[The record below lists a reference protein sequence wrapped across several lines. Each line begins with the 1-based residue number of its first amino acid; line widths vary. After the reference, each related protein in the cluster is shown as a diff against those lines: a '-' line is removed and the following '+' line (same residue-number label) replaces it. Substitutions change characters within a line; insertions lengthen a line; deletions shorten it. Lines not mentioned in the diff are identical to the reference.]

1 MALELITADCEYYGE
16 VNDVNYS
23 SRLEGFYKLT
33 PGQRIEWLAQ
43 IANLDAIQVDDLL
56 SGGLGIDQAD
66 QLIENVVGL
75 YALPFAIAANFT
87 INDRDYLIPM
97 VTEEPSIVAACSNA
111 AKIVRASGGF
121 HARAEEPILVGQI
134 QVIFEE
140 VDDPYDE
147 SAELLE
153 TIEKLRGSHR
163 AIVDAREELLALANE
178 PHPNLVK
185 RGGGAR
191 DISVREF
198 FHTRIGPMLV
208 VYLAF
213 DTRDAMGA
221 NLVNTAC
228 EKIAPRIAE
237 LTGGRVNLRILTN
250 LSDRRL
256 ARATCRVTADALGGQ
271 EVAKLIVEAQVL
283 AEVDHYRAATH
294 NKGIMNGV
302 DALALATGNDFRAI
316 EAGAHAY
323 AARNGGYH
331 PLTHWE
337 QASNGDLI
345 GTIELPLAVG
355 IVGGLTKIHRVAQI
369 ALRILDVKSGP
380 ELAGVMATVGLAQ
393 NLAALRALATDGIQ
407 KGHMKLHARRL
418 EQTEIRE

>member
-1 MALELITADCEYYGE
+1 ME
-16 VNDVNYS
+16 YS

-33 PGQRIEWLAQ
+33 PGQRIEWLAA
-43 IANLDAIQVDDLL
+43 IADLDSAQVDDLL
-56 SGGLGIDQAD
+56 NGGLELDQAD
-66 QLIENVVGL
+66 RLIENVVGL
-75 YALPFAIAANFT
+75 YSLPFGIAANFT
-87 INDRDYLIPM
+87 INDRDYLVPM

-121 HARAEEPILVGQI
+121 HASAQEPILVGQI
-134 QVIFEE
+134 QVIFEMDE
-140 VDDPYDE
+140 ESGDDASKLP
-147 SAELLE
+147 EL
-153 TIEKLRGSHR
+153 IEKLRASHR
-163 AIVDAREELLALANE
+163 AIMAARPELLELANE
-178 PHPNLVK
+178 PHPNLLK

-198 FHTRIGPMLV
+198 FDTRSGPMLV

-228 EKIAPRIAE
+228 EKIAPRVAE
-237 LTGGRVNLRILTN
+237 LTGGRVHLRILTN
-250 LSDRRL
+250 LSDRRI
-256 ARATCRVTADALGGQ
+256 ARATCRVTPDALGGEQ
-271 EVAKLIVEAQVL
+271 VAKLVVEAQVL
-283 AEVDHYRAATH
+283 AEVDRYRAATH
-294 NKGIMNGV
+294 NKGIMNGI
-302 DALALATGNDFRAI
+302 DALAIATGNDFRAI

-323 AARNGGYH
+323 AAREGGYR

-337 QASNGDLI
+337 EASNGDLI
-345 GTIELPLAVG
+345 GSLELPLAVG

-369 ALRILDVKSGP
+369 ALRILDVKTGP
-380 ELAGVMATVGLAQ
+380 ELAAVMASVGLAQ

-418 EQTEIRE
+418 ENIASQT

>member
-1 MALELITADCEYYGE
+1 M
-16 VNDVNYS
+16 DVNYS

-33 PGQRIEWLAQ
+33 PGQRIEWLS
-43 IANLDAIQVDDLL
+43 NLLGLDALQVDALL
-56 SGGLGIDQAD
+56 GGGLDLEQAD
-66 QLIENVVGL
+66 QLVENVFGIYSLPVG
-75 YALPFAIAANFT
+75 IAANFT
-87 INDRDYLIPM
+87 INNRDYLIPM
-97 VTEEPSIVAACSNA
+97 VTEEPSIIAACSNA
-111 AKIVRASGGF
+111 AKIVRSSGGF
-121 HARAEEPILVGQI
+121 HAGAEEPILVGQI
-134 QVIFEE
+134 QVIFEGIN
-140 VDDPYDE
+140 DPIGE
-147 SAELLE
+147 SEKIVE
-153 TIEKLRGSHR
+153 TIEKLRASHR
-163 AIVDAREELLALANE
+163 RIVEARAELLELANE
-178 PHPNLVK
+178 PHPKLVK

-228 EKIAPRIAE
+228 ESIAPRIAE

-256 ARATCRVTADALGGQ
+256 ARSTCRITADALGGQ
-271 EVAKLIVEAQVL
+271 EVARLIVEAQVL
-283 AEVDHYRAATH
+283 AEVDRYRAATH
-294 NKGIMNGV
+294 NKGIMNGI
-302 DALALATGNDFRAI
+302 DAVALATGNDFRAI

-323 AARNGGYH
+323 AAREDGYR

-337 QASNGDLI
+337 NASNGDLI
-345 GTIELPLAVG
+345 GSIELPLAVG
-355 IVGGLTKIHRVAQI
+355 IVGGLTRIHKVAQT
-369 ALRILDVKSGP
+369 ALQIMNVKSGR
-380 ELAGVMATVGLAQ
+380 ELASVMAAVGLAQ

-418 EQTEIRE
+418 EKQETGD

>member
-1 MALELITADCEYYGE
+1 M
-16 VNDVNYS
+16 DVNYS

-33 PGQRIEWLAQ
+33 PGQRIEWLS
-43 IANLDAIQVDDLL
+43 NLVGLDAVQVDALL
-56 SGGLGIDQAD
+56 GGGLDLEQAD
-66 QLIENVVGL
+66 QLVENVVGI
-75 YALPFAIAANFT
+75 YSLPLGIAANFT

-97 VTEEPSIVAACSNA
+97 VTEEPSIIAACSNA
-111 AKIVRASGGF
+111 AKIVRSSGGF
-121 HARAEEPILVGQI
+121 HAGAEEPILVGQI
-134 QVIFEE
+134 QVIFEGIN
-140 VDDPYDE
+140 DPIGE
-147 SAELLE
+147 SEKIVE
-153 TIEKLRGSHR
+153 TIEKLRASHR
-163 AIVDAREELLALANE
+163 RIMKARAELLELANKA
-178 PHPNLVK
+178 HPKLVK

-228 EKIAPRIAE
+228 ENIAPRIAE

-256 ARATCRVTADALGGQ
+256 ARATCRITADALGGQ
-271 EVAKLIVEAQVL
+271 DVARLIVEAQVL
-283 AEVDHYRAATH
+283 AEVDRYRAATH
-294 NKGIMNGV
+294 NKGIMNGI
-302 DALALATGNDFRAI
+302 DAVALATGNDFRAI

-323 AARNGGYH
+323 AAREGGYR
-331 PLTHWE
+331 PLTNWE
-337 QASNGDLI
+337 LASNGDLI
-345 GTIELPLAVG
+345 GSIELPLAVG
-355 IVGGLTKIHRVAQI
+355 IVGGLTRIHKAAQT
-369 ALRILDVKSGP
+369 ALQIMNVKTGR
-380 ELAGVMATVGLAQ
+380 ELAGVIAAVGLAQ

-418 EQTEIRE
+418 EQAKSEK

>member
-1 MALELITADCEYYGE
+1 M
-16 VNDVNYS
+16 NYS

-33 PGQRIEWLAQ
+33 PGQRVEWLANLAELGPAQ
-43 IANLDAIQVDDLL
+43 IDALL
-56 SGGLGIDQAD
+56 SGGLDLEQAD
-66 QLIENVVGL
+66 QLVENVIGL
-75 YALPFAIAANFT
+75 YSLPLGIAANFT

-97 VTEEPSIVAACSNA
+97 VTEEPSIIAACSNA

-121 HARAEEPILVGQI
+121 HAGAQEPVLVGQVQVMFEGVNEADADSAQLAETI
-134 QVIFEE
+134 QSLRASHRRIM
-140 VDDPYDE
+140 DARD
-147 SAELLE
+147 ELL
-153 TIEKLRGSHR
+153 T
-163 AIVDAREELLALANE
+163 LANE
-178 PHPNLVK
+178 PHPNLLK

-191 DISVREF
+191 DITVREF
-198 FHTRIGPMLV
+198 FHTRSGPMLV

-221 NLVNTAC
+221 NLVNTSC
-228 EKIAPRIAE
+228 ENIAPRIAE

-271 EVAKLIVEAQVL
+271 DVARLIVEAQVL
-283 AEVDHYRAATH
+283 AEVDRYRAATH
-294 NKGIMNGV
+294 NKGIMNGI
-302 DALALATGNDFRAI
+302 DSLALATGNDFRAI

-323 AARNGGYH
+323 AARDGEYR

-337 QASNGDLI
+337 AASNGDLI
-345 GTIELPLAVG
+345 GSIELPLAVG
-355 IVGGLTKIHRVAQI
+355 IVGGLTRIHKVAQI
-369 ALRILDVKSGP
+369 ALQILNVQSGP
-380 ELAGVMATVGLAQ
+380 ELAGVMAAVGLAQ

-418 EQTEIRE
+418 ETQVRS

>member
-1 MALELITADCEYYGE
+1 M
-16 VNDVNYS
+16 DVSYS

-33 PGQRIEWLAQ
+33 PGQRIEWLS
-43 IANLDAIQVDDLL
+43 NLLGLDALQVDALL
-56 SGGLGIDQAD
+56 GGGLDLEQAD
-66 QLIENVVGL
+66 QLVENVFGIYSLPVG
-75 YALPFAIAANFT
+75 IAANFT
-87 INDRDYLIPM
+87 INNRDYLVPM
-97 VTEEPSIVAACSNA
+97 VTEEPSIIAACSNA
-111 AKIVRASGGF
+111 AKIVRSSGGF
-121 HARAEEPILVGQI
+121 HAGAEEPILVGQI

-140 VDDPYDE
+140 INDPIEE
-147 SAELLE
+147 SEKIVE
-153 TIEKLRGSHR
+153 TIEKLRASHR
-163 AIVDAREELLALANE
+163 RIVEARAELLELANE

-228 EKIAPRIAE
+228 ESIAPRIAE

-256 ARATCRVTADALGGQ
+256 ARSTCRITADALGGQ
-271 EVAKLIVEAQVL
+271 EVARLIVEAQVL
-283 AEVDHYRAATH
+283 AEVDRYRAATH
-294 NKGIMNGV
+294 NKGIMNGI
-302 DALALATGNDFRAI
+302 DAVALATGNDFRAI

-323 AARNGGYH
+323 AAREGGYR

-337 QASNGDLI
+337 NASNGDLI
-345 GTIELPLAVG
+345 GSIELPLAVG
-355 IVGGLTKIHRVAQI
+355 IVGGLTRIHKVAQT
-369 ALRILDVKSGP
+369 ALQIMNVKSGR
-380 ELAGVMATVGLAQ
+380 ELASVMAAVGLAQ

-418 EQTEIRE
+418 EKQETGD

>member
-1 MALELITADCEYYGE
+1 M
-16 VNDVNYS
+16 NYS
-23 SRLEGFYKLT
+23 SRLEGFYKLS
-33 PGQRIEWLAQ
+33 PGQRVEWLANLVDLSPAQ
-43 IANLDAIQVDDLL
+43 IEALL
-56 SGGLGIDQAD
+56 EGGLDLAQAD
-66 QLIENVVGL
+66 HLVENVVGL
-75 YALPFAIAANFT
+75 YSLPFGIAANFT
-87 INDRDYLIPM
+87 INERDYLIPL

-111 AKIVRASGGF
+111 AKIVRSSGGF
-121 HARAEEPILVGQI
+121 HAGAEAPVLVGQI
-134 QVIFEE
+134 QVIFENISDPT
-140 VDDPYDE
+140 DDA
-147 SAELLE
+147 SKLLE
-153 TIEKLRGSHR
+153 TIETLRSSHQRIMAAR
-163 AIVDAREELLALANE
+163 AELMELANSA
-178 PHPNLVK
+178 HPNLVK

-228 EKIAPRIAE
+228 ESLAPRIAE

-256 ARATCRVTADALGGQ
+256 ARATCRITPDALGGEQ
-271 EVAKLIVEAQVL
+271 VVRLVVEAQVL
-283 AEVDHYRAATH
+283 AEVDRYRAATH
-294 NKGIMNGV
+294 NKGIMNGI
-302 DALALATGNDFRAI
+302 DSLALATGNDFRAI

-323 AARNGGYH
+323 AARDGGYR

-337 QASNGDLI
+337 RANNGDLI
-345 GTIELPLAVG
+345 GSIELPLAVG
-355 IVGGLTKIHRVAQI
+355 IVGGLTRIHKVAQI
-369 ALRILDVKSGP
+369 ALQILDVKTGP

-393 NLAALRALATDGIQ
+393 NLAAMRALATDGIQ

-418 EQTEIRE
+418 ETGAQVNS

>member
-1 MALELITADCEYYGE
+1 M
-16 VNDVNYS
+16 NYS
-23 SRLEGFYKLT
+23 SRLEGFYKLS

-43 IANLDAIQVDDLL
+43 IGDLNAVQIDDLL
-56 SGGLGIDQAD
+56 SGGLSLEQAD
-66 QLIENVVGL
+66 HLIENVVGL
-75 YALPFAIAANFT
+75 YSLPFAIAANFT
-87 INDRDYLIPM
+87 INERDYLVPM

-121 HARAEEPILVGQI
+121 HAGAQEPVLVGQI
-134 QVIFEE
+134 QVIFDS
-140 VDDPYDE
+140 VDDPFGEAGDVQ
-147 SAELLE
+147 E
-153 TIEKLRGSHR
+153 TVEKLRTSHR
-163 AIVDAREELLALANE
+163 DIMAARTELLDLANE
-178 PHPNLVK
+178 PHPNLVR

-191 DISVREF
+191 DITVREF

-256 ARATCRVTADALGGQ
+256 ARATCRLSSEALGGE
-271 EVAKLIVEAQVL
+271 EVAHLIVEAQVL
-283 AEVDHYRAATH
+283 AEIDRYRAATH
-294 NKGIMNGV
+294 NKGIMNGI

-323 AARNGGYH
+323 AAREGGYA

-337 QASNGDLI
+337 LATNGDLI
-345 GTIELPLAVG
+345 GSIELPLAVG
-355 IVGGLTKIHRVAQI
+355 IVGGLTKIHQVAQI
-369 ALRILDVKSGP
+369 ALRILDVKSGQ
-380 ELAGVMATVGLAQ
+380 ELAAVMAAVGLAQ
-393 NLAALRALATDGIQ
+393 NFAALRALATDGIQ

-418 EQTEIRE
+418 EAGS

>member
-1 MALELITADCEYYGE
+1 MS
-16 VNDVNYS
+16 YS

-33 PGQRIEWLAQ
+33 PGARVEWLT
-43 IANLDAIQVDDLL
+43 NLVGLDTKEIDALL
-56 SGGLGIDQAD
+56 SGGLELEQAD
-66 QLIENVVGL
+66 QLVENVIGL
-75 YALPFAIAANFT
+75 YSLPLGIAANFT
-87 INDRDYLIPM
+87 INGRDYLIPM
-97 VTEEPSIVAACSNA
+97 VTEEPSIIAACSNA

-121 HARAEEPILVGQI
+121 HAGAEEPILVGQV
-134 QVIFEE
+134 QVIFEGAN
-140 VDDPYDE
+140 DPDADAGHLADTIHTLRASHVQILE
-147 SAELLE
+147 ARDELL
-153 TIEKLRGSHR
+153 S
-163 AIVDAREELLALANE
+163 LANE
-178 PHPNLVK
+178 PHPNLLK

-198 FHTRIGPMLV
+198 FDTRSGPMLV

-221 NLVNTAC
+221 NLVNTSC

-256 ARATCRVTADALGGQ
+256 ARSTCRIGADALGGG
-271 EVAKLIVEAQVL
+271 EVAQQIVEAQVL
-283 AEVDHYRAATH
+283 AEVDRYRAATH
-294 NKGIMNGV
+294 NKGIMNGIDSV
-302 DALALATGNDFRAI
+302 AMATGNDFRAL

-323 AARNGGYH
+323 AARDGEYR

-337 QASNGDLI
+337 LAGNGDLI
-345 GTIELPLAVG
+345 GSIELPLAVG
-355 IVGGLTKIHRVAQI
+355 IVGGLTRIHKVAQI
-369 ALRILDVKSGP
+369 ALQMLEVKTGP
-380 ELAGVMATVGLAQ
+380 ELAGVMAAVGLAQ

-418 EQTEIRE
+418 QDEARS

>member
-1 MALELITADCEYYGE
+1 MS
-16 VNDVNYS
+16 YS

-33 PGQRIEWLAQ
+33 PGQRVEWLANLVDLDPEQ
-43 IANLDAIQVDDLL
+43 IDALL
-56 SGGLGIDQAD
+56 SGGLELGEAD
-66 QLIENVVGL
+66 QLVENVIGL
-75 YALPFAIAANFT
+75 YSLPLGIAANFT
-87 INDRDYLIPM
+87 INERDYLIPM
-97 VTEEPSIVAACSNA
+97 VTEEPSIIAACSYA

-121 HARAEEPILVGQI
+121 HVRAHEPILVGQV
-134 QVIFEE
+134 QVMFEN
-140 VDDPYDE
+140 VSGPADE
-147 SAELLE
+147 SAELSE
-153 TIEKLRGSHR
+153 TIHALRLCHR
-163 AIVDAREELLALANE
+163 RILEARAELLALANQA
-178 PHPNLVK
+178 HPNLVK

-256 ARATCRVTADALGGQ
+256 ARATCRVTADALGGT
-271 EVAKLIVEAQVL
+271 EVARLIVEAQVL
-283 AEVDHYRAATH
+283 AEVDRYRAATH
-294 NKGIMNGV
+294 NKGIMNGI
-302 DALALATGNDFRAI
+302 DALALATGNDFRAL

-323 AARNGGYH
+323 AARDGGYR
-331 PLTHWE
+331 PLTNWE

-345 GTIELPLAVG
+345 GSIEVPLAVG

-369 ALRILDVKSGP
+369 ALSILDVKSGQ
-380 ELAGVMATVGLAQ
+380 ELAAVMAAVGLAQ

-418 EQTEIRE
+418 ER

>member
-1 MALELITADCEYYGE
+1 MVE
-16 VNDVNYS
+16 VSAMNYS
-23 SRLEGFYKLT
+23 SRLEGFYKLS

-43 IANLDAIQVDDLL
+43 IADLNAVQIDDLL
-56 SGGLGIDQAD
+56 SGGLSLEQAD
-66 QLIENVVGL
+66 HLIENVVGL
-75 YALPFAIAANFT
+75 YSLPFAIAANFT
-87 INDRDYLIPM
+87 INDRDYLVPM

-121 HARAEEPILVGQI
+121 HAGAQEPVLVGQI
-134 QVIFEE
+134 QVIFDP
-140 VDDPYDE
+140 VDDPFGEAGDIQE
-147 SAELLE
+147 TVEKLRTSHREIMAARAELL
-153 TIEKLRGSHR
+153 
-163 AIVDAREELLALANE
+163 DLANA
-178 PHPNLVK
+178 PHPNLVR

-191 DISVREF
+191 DITVREF

-228 EKIAPRIAE
+228 EKIASRIAE

-256 ARATCRVTADALGGQ
+256 ARATCRISADALGGE
-271 EVAKLIVEAQVL
+271 EVARLIVEAQVL
-283 AEVDHYRAATH
+283 AEIDRYRAATH
-294 NKGIMNGV
+294 NKGIMNGI

-323 AARNGGYH
+323 AAREGGYA

-337 QASNGDLI
+337 LATNGDLI
-345 GTIELPLAVG
+345 GSIELPLAVG
-355 IVGGLTKIHRVAQI
+355 IVGGLTKIHQVAQI
-369 ALRILDVKSGP
+369 ALRILDISSGP
-380 ELAGVMATVGLAQ
+380 ELASVMAAVGLAQ

-418 EQTEIRE
+418 EAP

>member
-1 MALELITADCEYYGE
+1 MRE
-16 VNDVNYS
+16 S

-43 IANLDAIQVDDLL
+43 RIQLDAVQIDDLL
-56 SGGLGIDQAD
+56 SGGLSLEQANK
-66 QLIENVVGL
+66 LIENVVGL
-75 YALPFAIAANFT
+75 YSLPFGIAANFT
-87 INDRDYLIPM
+87 INGRDYLIPM
-97 VTEEPSIVAACSNA
+97 VTEEPSVVAACSNA
-111 AKIVRASGGF
+111 AKIVRGSGGF
-121 HARAEEPILVGQI
+121 HARAQDPVLVGQI
-134 QVIFEE
+134 QVIFEP
-140 VDDPYDE
+140 VDDLDDSPK
-147 SAELLE
+147 LLE
-153 TIEKLRGSHR
+153 TIEELRSSHR
-163 AIVDAREELLALANE
+163 NIIAAREELMQLANSA
-178 PHPNLVK
+178 HPNLVR

-228 EKIAPRIAE
+228 EKIAPRVAE

-250 LSDRRL
+250 LSDRRI
-256 ARATCRVTADALGGQ
+256 ARATCRVTADALGG
-271 EVAKLIVEAQVL
+271 EHVAKLIVEAQVL

-294 NKGIMNGV
+294 NKGIMNGI
-302 DALALATGNDFRAI
+302 DAVALATGNDFRAI

-323 AARNGGYH
+323 AARDGGYR

-345 GTIELPLAVG
+345 GSIELPLAVG
-355 IVGGLTKIHRVAQI
+355 IVGGLTKTHRVAQL
-369 ALRILDVKSGP
+369 ALQILDVKSGP
-380 ELAGVMATVGLAQ
+380 ELAAVMSAVGLAQ
-393 NLAALRALATDGIQ
+393 NLAALRALATEGIQ
-407 KGHMKLHARRL
+407 KGHMRLHARRQEAL
-418 EQTEIRE
+418 VNSR

>member
-1 MALELITADCEYYGE
+1 MA
-16 VNDVNYS
+16 YS

-43 IANLDAIQVDDLL
+43 LENLQPEELDALL
-56 SGGLGIDQAD
+56 TGGLSLEEAD

-75 YALPFAIAANFT
+75 YSLPFAVAANFT
-87 INDRDYLIPM
+87 INERDYLIPM

-111 AKIVRASGGF
+111 AKIVRGSGGF
-121 HARAEEPILVGQI
+121 HASAQEPVLVGQI
-134 QVIFEE
+134 QVIFEDSPDAE
-140 VDDPYDE
+140 AWNLEETLGKLRE
-147 SAELLE
+147 SHRNIVAAHDELL
-153 TIEKLRGSHR
+153 
-163 AIVDAREELLALANE
+163 DLANS

-191 DISVREF
+191 DVTVREF
-198 FHTRIGPMLV
+198 FHTRVGPMLV

-237 LTGGRVNLRILTN
+237 LTGARVNLRILTN

-256 ARATCRVTADALGGQ
+256 ARATCRVSPDALGG
-271 EVAKLIVEAQVL
+271 EDIARLVVEAQVL
-283 AEVDHYRAATH
+283 AEVDRYRAATH
-294 NKGIMNGV
+294 NKGIMNGI
-302 DALALATGNDFRAI
+302 DAVALATGNDFRAI

-323 AARNGGYH
+323 AAREGEYR
-331 PLTHWE
+331 PLTNWE
-337 QASNGDLI
+337 LASNGDLI
-345 GTIELPLAVG
+345 GSIELPLAVG
-355 IVGGLTKIHRVAQI
+355 IVGGLTRIHSVAQI
-369 ALRILDVKSGP
+369 ALRMLEVKSGQ
-380 ELAGVMATVGLAQ
+380 ELAAVMAAVGLAQ

-407 KGHMKLHARRL
+407 KGHMKLHARRN
-418 EQTEIRE
+418 EQEKSP